1 MVNLVALYRTPAN
14 TDAFNS
20 HFTNTHLP
28 RVKKWPGLRKIEV
41 AKVTGTQIGEP
52 KLYMIEEL
60 YFDDEESMQ
69 KALASADGQAVAP
82 DMMESA
88 WDSVT
93 VFCIIVMMSFTFNT
107 GIGMTAGF
115 VVYPLFKT
123 LAGRINE
130 VKPGLSVLA
139 VLSLLFFLF
148 YPY

>member
-1 MVNLVALYRTPAN
+1 MFKLVALFQTPAN

-28 RVKKWPGLRKIEV
+28 RVKKWLGLRKIDV

-60 YFDDEESMQ
+60 YSDDEESMQ
-69 KALASADGQAVAP
+69 KALASADGQAVAL

-88 WDSVT
+88 RDSVT
-93 VFCIIVMMSFTFNT
+93 VFCIIVMMSFTFNI
-107 GIGMTAGF
+107 GVGMTAGF
-115 VVYPLFKT
+115 VVYPLLKGFSGK
-123 LAGRINE
+123 LKE